1 MWIIIGFFLLHWYS
15 SAFAQSFF
23 LHRYTAH
30 NMFRMSTFWEKFFY
44 LFTFLSQG
52 SSFLHPK
59 AYAQLHLAHHVH
71 SDTDEDPHSPH
82 FFKDV
87 FSMMWN
93 TKRIY
98 MEYRDGS
105 RTAPSSLVAN
115 LPEWPL
121 IDQLGNRWTVR
132 LGFCALYTIVYVA
145 FAPSLWWYLLLPIH
159 FLIGPFHGAFINWCG
174 HKYGYRNF
182 RTSDHSKNTF
192 AWDILFMG
200 ECFQNNH
207 HQYPNRANFATRWF
221 EYDMA
226 YPLILLLHFLK
237 VINLKPKAR

>member
-1 MWIIIGFFLLHWYS
+1 
-15 SAFAQSFF
+15 
-23 LHRYTAH
+23 
-30 NMFRMSTFWEKFFY
+30 MFRMSTFWEKFFY

-226 YPLILLLHFLK
+226 YPLILLRLFLK